1 MSGQNMSSLCP
12 AWRCDAAHHSIY
24 LSARF
29 LCVYPYPSLPFSLF
43 LSRCLS
49 LPLSLS
55 LSLSLTLSI
64 SQSPRSRALAS
75 ELPKYRTDQ
84 RHRPRA
90 NEQTHQMTGA
100 RKGYEYIQK
109 CSRFHRRMR
118 REPHNKC
125 VFLPG
130 LGGHGLGEITSHGD
144 GGTCHCS
151 RASRELPGAPCTSA
165 HLTCK
170 RDPPPSRSILR
181 GIQTKS

>member
-1 MSGQNMSSLCP
+1 MRRCADVRTKHVLSLSCVALRRCSSLHISLCP
-12 AWRCDAAHHSIY
+12 LPVCVPISLATVLP
-24 LSARF
+24 LS
-29 LCVYPYPSLPFSLF
+29 
-43 LSRCLS
+43 LS
-49 LPLSLS
+49 LPLSPSLSLS

-170 RDPPPSRSILR
+170 RDPPPPDQS
-181 GIQTKS
+181 